1 MVPHLKTALS
11 GPLFGSEPQILA
23 TRPTIEGWFRN
34 QRQHEAPFCVL
45 LAEAA

>member
-1 MVPHLKTALS
+1 MVPHPLS
-11 GPLFGSEPQILA
+11 GPLFGVEQQILA

-34 QRQHEAPFCVL
+34 QRQHEAPFYFL